1 MCSRYNAYMY
11 EIVKKDI
18 LKKEKCLS
26 EITERLREM
35 NSLEHPQ
42 RKGERIVNRETESSS
57 EL

>member
-1 MCSRYNAYMY
+1 MY